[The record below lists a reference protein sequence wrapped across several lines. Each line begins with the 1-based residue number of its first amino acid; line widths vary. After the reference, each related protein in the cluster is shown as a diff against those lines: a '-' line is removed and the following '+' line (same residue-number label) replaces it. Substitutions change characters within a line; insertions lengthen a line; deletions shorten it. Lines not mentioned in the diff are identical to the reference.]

1 VTPAHGV
8 GSAHDEEAVGAV
20 YDHGLAKR
28 LVRYLR
34 PYLKEIV
41 LSVALLLAISLLE
54 VAGPYLTKVAIDNYV
69 KPIHGVGMIPAVA
82 IQGLITLSMLYV
94 LVLVVAFGLRYWQ
107 TYTMS
112 MVGQRAMQDLRL
124 EIFRHVETLTP
135 SYFDTRP
142 VGRILTRVTQDV
154 SVLNELFAQGVVAV
168 IGDIFLLAG
177 IVGAMLWLSWKLA
190 LVTFTTVPLLV
201 IATAIF
207 RAKVRVSYRKV
218 RTRLARIN
226 AYLQEHLQGV
236 EVVKLFNVEAKEFR
250 GFDRANKDHLLAH
263 FQNLFYYAVFF
274 PTVEFIGAI
283 ALALILWYGG
293 LGILEG
299 TVTFGVVVAFLQYSE
314 RFYQP
319 IRDLSDK
326 YNVFQAAMVSSER
339 IFDLLDTKPAVPEPA
354 GTVATAERA
363 GASGRLR
370 GGVEFDHVWFAYKDE
385 DFVLRDISFKIA
397 PGEKVALVGATGAGK
412 SSIANLVTRFYE
424 FQRGTIK
431 IDGRDIREI
440 EGRVLRRQIGLVLQ
454 DVFLFGGTVR
464 DNLRFGA
471 RERPADEAERA
482 LQEVGGGRMLGRL
495 PNGLEEE
502 VGERGVYFSMGERQL
517 LAFAR
522 ALHYDPSILI
532 LDEATSSVD
541 VETERVIQAALR
553 RLLEGRT
560 SLVIAHRLS
569 TILDADRI
577 LVMHRG
583 ELREQGTHEE
593 LLARGGIYARLY
605 ELQYRWQRA
614 PAAAADAG
622 ALPAESP
629 RFTGPRPP
637 NERRLRGRARPGGEG
652 GARSRRPPQREFRET
667 PRGPVQGAHRSRHR
681 DGPPLRGADLGPHGR
696 RVPRRRVPGRR
707 ARPRCFH
714 VRSGLDHR
722 SPGRHRELRAR
733 IPCVLRLHR
742 AAGRGGAGRGGRLQS
757 ALG

>member
-1 VTPAHGV
+1 MSAPWEPF
-8 GSAHDEEAVGAV
+8 AHDEDKVGAV

-28 LVRYLR
+28 LVRYLK
-34 PYLKEIV
+34 PYKREII
-41 LSVALLLAISLLE
+41 LSVLLLGAISLLE
-54 VAGPYLTKVAIDNYV
+54 VAGPYITKVAIDTYV
-69 KPIHGVGMIPAVA
+69 KPTQAVGPIPAVA
-82 IQGLITLSMLYV
+82 IKGLIMLSLMYV
-94 LVLVVAFGLRYWQ
+94 FVLIIAFGLRYWQ

-112 MVGQRAMQDLRL
+112 MVGQRAMQDLRF

-154 SVLNELFAQGVVAV
+154 STLNELFAQGVVAV
-168 IGDIFLLAG
+168 IGDIFLLGG
-177 IVGAMLWLSWKLA
+177 IVGAMLYLNWKLA
-190 LVTFTTVPLLV
+190 LVTFTTVPLLM

-250 GFDRANKDHLLAH
+250 GFDRANKDHLQAH
-263 FQNLFYYAVFF
+263 LQNLFYYAVFF
-274 PTVEFIGAI
+274 PSVEFIGAI

-293 LGILEG
+293 LGILGG

-319 IRDLSDK
+319 IRDLSEK

-339 IFDLLDTKPAVPEPA
+339 IFDLLDTKPAVPEPVVAASAAPA
-354 GTVATAERA
+354 GVVVPARLK
-363 GASGRLR
+363 GA
-370 GGVEFDHVWFAYKDE
+370 VEFENVWFAYKDE

-424 FQRGTIK
+424 FQKGTIK
-431 IDGRDIREI
+431 IDGRDIREYQ
-440 EGRVLRRQIGLVLQ
+440 GPVLRRQIGLVLQ
-454 DVFLFGGTVR
+454 DVFLFSGTVR

-471 RERPADEAERA
+471 RERPAEEAERA
-482 LQEVGGGRMLGRL
+482 LREVGGGRMLERL
-495 PNGLEEE
+495 PKGLEEE

-583 ELREQGTHEE
+583 KLREQGTHEE
-593 LLARGGIYARLY
+593 LLALGGIYARLY
-605 ELQYRWQRA
+605 ELQYRGQRPPSAADGGPSHPDVPEVQRA
-614 PAAAADAG
+614 ATS
-622 ALPAESP
+622 E
-629 RFTGPRPP
+629 
-637 NERRLRGRARPGGEG
+637 
-652 GARSRRPPQREFRET
+652 
-667 PRGPVQGAHRSRHR
+667 
-681 DGPPLRGADLGPHGR
+681 
-696 RVPRRRVPGRR
+696 
-707 ARPRCFH
+707 
-714 VRSGLDHR
+714 
-722 SPGRHRELRAR
+722 
-733 IPCVLRLHR
+733 
-742 AAGRGGAGRGGRLQS
+742 
-757 ALG
+757 

>member
-1 VTPAHGV
+1 MTPHGV

-82 IQGLITLSMLYV
+82 IQGLITLSILYV
-94 LVLVVAFGLRYWQ
+94 LVLIVAFGLRYWQ

-177 IVGAMLWLSWKLA
+177 IVGAMLWLNWKLA

-293 LGILEG
+293 MGILQG

-339 IFDLLDTKPAVPEPA
+339 IFDLLDTKPAVPEPV

-363 GASGRLR
+363 RGDGLARLR

-385 DFVLRDISFKIA
+385 DFVLRDISFTIA

-424 FQRGTIK
+424 FQRGTIR

-440 EGRVLRRQIGLVLQ
+440 DGRVLRRQIGLVLQ

-482 LQEVGGGRMLGRL
+482 LQEVGGGRMLSRL

-541 VETERVIQAALR
+541 VETERVIQVALR

-605 ELQYRWQRA
+605 ELQYRGQKGEGEARDGA
-614 PAAAADAG
+614 EFPAG
-622 ALPAESP
+622 ASE
-629 RFTGPRPP
+629 
-637 NERRLRGRARPGGEG
+637 
-652 GARSRRPPQREFRET
+652 
-667 PRGPVQGAHRSRHR
+667 V
-681 DGPPLRGADLGPHGR
+681 
-696 RVPRRRVPGRR
+696 
-707 ARPRCFH
+707 
-714 VRSGLDHR
+714 
-722 SPGRHRELRAR
+722 
-733 IPCVLRLHR
+733 HR
-742 AAGRGGAGRGGRLQS
+742 AATSG
-757 ALG
+757 